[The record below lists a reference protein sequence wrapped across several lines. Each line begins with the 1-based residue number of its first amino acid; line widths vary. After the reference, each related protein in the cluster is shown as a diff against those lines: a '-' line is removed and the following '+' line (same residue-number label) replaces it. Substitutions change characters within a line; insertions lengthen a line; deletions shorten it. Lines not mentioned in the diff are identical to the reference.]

1 VHATDAAGVVQ
12 RFIEMGI
19 EGFLI
24 SSALVGVVAQR
35 LVRRICVLCREE
47 YEPPEAEM
55 VLWREYGSG
64 EKNRFYRGRGCPHCA
79 GTGYRGRIGVFEVLQ
94 LSEAIKLLV
103 SAKAPAQA
111 LREQGLAE
119 GMVSLR
125 ADAVQ
130 KVAADMTTLAEV
142 MRCVWVN

>member
-1 VHATDAAGVVQ
+1 
-12 RFIEMGI
+12 
-19 EGFLI
+19 
-24 SSALVGVVAQR
+24 
-35 LVRRICVLCREE
+35 
-47 YEPPEAEM
+47 
-55 VLWREYGSG
+55 
-64 EKNRFYRGRGCPHCA
+64 
-79 GTGYRGRIGVFEVLQ
+79 VFEVLQ

-111 LREQGLAE
+111 IREQGLAE